1 MYHRRGSPARPRKA
15 VGLAVAGTAVRAQG
29 GPVEGVLVGHVEPQ
43 ALRRL
48 AGIADRPA
56 PVIELAGDVL
66 DQRLGSVHLDVL
78 EHLVGETEL
87 LGQEVHDLVVGLRS
101 EEHKSELQS
110 LMRISYAGFRLKKKN

>member
-1 MYHRRGSPARPRKA
+1 MSHLRSAPARPRQA

-78 EHLVGETEL
+78 EHLGGETVL
-87 LGQEVHDLVVGLRS
+87 LGLIGSAVCRERVCKYMALLGDAV
-101 EEHKSELQS
+101 
-110 LMRISYAGFRLKKKN
+110 IP